1 MINSFTSANHLP
13 RLWQLFLLAR
23 SWTRMIPC
31 TVWKKTCLVFRW
43 LWLPP
48 TSQSSTKKDFCCCV
62 PSWNSCSFTCS
73 QFKVSFFHVAIFTS
87 IEQPTVQ
94 DGFGSAVSWL
104 KKMASDLNHTMLPI
118 QYSHNR
124 SIHLILHT
132 SLCVTKTANSPEKP
146 CERSFSNPTVPNN
159 QHPHSLNVPHDNVTS
174 WPLLQSS

>member
-1 MINSFTSANHLP
+1 MPCSCFIHRRGYFDLSNIGDWNVVPIPRLSHRLSRTRLSSSYLKIIDMEYWLEQIYISCECRIMINFFTSANHLP

-94 DGFGSAVSWL
+94 EGFGSAVSWL
-104 KKMASDLNHTMLPI
+104 KKMASE
-118 QYSHNR
+118 S
-124 SIHLILHT
+124 
-132 SLCVTKTANSPEKP
+132 
-146 CERSFSNPTVPNN
+146 
-159 QHPHSLNVPHDNVTS
+159 
-174 WPLLQSS
+174 